1 MCVGPGVYPKTDKML
16 STQHSTTSD
25 DDCITTTHTKVSLCI
40 SNFLSHSYSCF
51 FIYFFFF
58 INNKIIRTPK
68 VRNKRKKNQTQVS
81 FVCNSPKNYLGDSF
95 FVCVCVCVCLC
106 WTIIE
111 TQKDSGESYLDP
123 NMT

>member
-68 VRNKRKKNQTQVS
+68 VRNKRKKTKHKFLS
-81 FVCNSPKNYLGDSF
+81 FAIAQKIIWVTRFLY
-95 FVCVCVCVCLC
+95 VCVCVCVCVGRLLKHKKIAANL
-106 WTIIE
+106 TL
-111 TQKDSGESYLDP
+111 TQ
-123 NMT
+123 T